1 MTLAMML
8 MVTMMRKTMP
18 TVKFL
23 ISREEASSAATSM
36 ARPGQLTVTLPCLPF
51 PDQPPQDG
59 RKTPNQLLIYF
70 LIQYFGIKLTLH
82 KNKLYT
88 FSNSRSYFLQT
99 KLQTTNI
106 DKNYL
111 QVL

>member
-1 MTLAMML
+1 MTLTMML
-8 MVTMMRKTMP
+8 FVTMMRKTMP

-59 RKTPNQLLIYF
+59 RKTPNQLSIYF
-70 LIQYFGIKLTLH
+70 LIEYFGIKLTLH
-82 KNKLYT
+82 KKLT
-88 FSNSRSYFLQT
+88 LQIFKFSILFST
-99 KLQTTNI
+99 
-106 DKNYL
+106 DKIAGH
-111 QVL
+111 

>member
-8 MVTMMRKTMP
+8 LVMMMRKTMP

-59 RKTPNQLLIYF
+59 RKTPNQLSIYF
-70 LIQYFGIKLTLH
+70 LIEYFGIELTLH
-82 KNKLYT
+82 KKINFT
-88 FSNSRSYFLQT
+88 NFQFLD
-99 KLQTTNI
+99 LI
-106 DKNYL
+106 
-111 QVL
+111 

>member
-8 MVTMMRKTMP
+8 LVTMMRKTMP

-36 ARPGQLTVTLPCLPF
+36 ARPGQFTVTLPCLAF

-70 LIQYFGIKLTLH
+70 LIQYFGIELTLH
-82 KNKLYT
+82 KK
-88 FSNSRSYFLQT
+88 
-99 KLQTTNI
+99 
-106 DKNYL
+106 
-111 QVL
+111 